1 MDTHY
6 PREEDTILK
15 GPKKTDSPSTVITM
29 GAPAPIKDHLIWSL
43 CNTLYLNL
51 FCLGF
56 IALIYSIKVRDQKVQ
71 GNEQAA
77 RRYAK
82 KAHCYNML
90 ATVWNVTIPVLLLV
104 TLVIGIVHLSQVVNG
119 IIDFFGLRGSSD
131 DDEK

>member
-6 PREEDTILK
+6 PREEEIIQK
-15 GPKKTDSPSTVITM
+15 EPKKTDSPSTIITM
-29 GAPAPIKDHLIWSL
+29 GAPAPIRDHLIWSL

-90 ATVWNVTIPVLLLV
+90 ATVWNFTVPALLLAA
-104 TLVIGIVHLSQVVNG
+104 LIIGIVHLSQVVSG
-119 IIDFFGLRGSSD
+119 IIDFFGLRGDSD